1 MTKFRQFGIILSHVE
16 RSCAG
21 MLRMLLDEWRSNYMK
36 RRAYSSRFSNVKGEI
51 APSTTFA
58 NWPVAFSEP

>member
-1 MTKFRQFGIILSHVE
+1 MTKFRQFGIILSQVE
-16 RSCAG
+16 HSCAG

-36 RRAYSSRFSNVKGEI
+36 RQAYFSRFSIVNGEI

-58 NWPVAFSEP
+58 VWPFAFSEP